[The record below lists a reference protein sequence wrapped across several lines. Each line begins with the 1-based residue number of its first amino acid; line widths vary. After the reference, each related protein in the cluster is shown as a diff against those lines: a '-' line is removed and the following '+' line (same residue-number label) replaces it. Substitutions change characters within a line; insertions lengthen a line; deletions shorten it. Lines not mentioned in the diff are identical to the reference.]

1 MQKLGHGREGFAGG
15 DVIDIRYR
23 NSKVKKLCTDYKMA
37 RKELNV
43 LVAEKLHSL
52 INLLESVESLEDI
65 HKMHIYNLHLLH
77 GDREGQYALDL
88 GRRLGFRLIII
99 PLNQEGKEW
108 EERDINVIYK
118 STKIVLV
125 WEVSNHYE

>member
-1 MQKLGHGREGFAGG
+1 
-15 DVIDIRYR
+15 
-23 NSKVKKLCTDYKMA
+23 MA

-108 EERDINVIYK
+108 EERNINVIYK

>member
-1 MQKLGHGREGFAGG
+1 
-15 DVIDIRYR
+15 
-23 NSKVKKLCTDYKMA
+23 MA

-65 HKMHIYNLHLLH
+65 HKMHIYNLHPLH